1 MSVIDR
7 YIARQVI
14 VSTLMVLLVLT
25 AIASLITLVGEFGD
39 VGQGHYT
46 LGAAAVYT
54 LLYIPSQAYNMFV
67 VAVLLGAMLGLGDLA
82 AHNELMVLRTAGMPA
97 MRLGLAAMGGGVLL
111 VVLCVLLGEFIAPT
125 AQRYADN
132 RRALLLHNQ
141 ANVLDAGGI
150 WAKDGPVFLNVREM
164 NGRSSAQG
172 IYIFRMHGAR
182 QLVSA
187 AQASSAV
194 FNDGTW
200 TLKDLR
206 ETYLTPAG
214 ATTQQ
219 SASLAWRTFLSPG
232 LLGLFVVDTD
242 SLSARGLYSYI
253 EYLHANDINA
263 ARYVAAFWGKVAQP
277 VSLLAMLLLA
287 LPFVFGPLRSAS
299 AGQRL
304 VTGMLVGIGF
314 YVFNSIFMQSGV
326 VFGFNPVL
334 TAWLPTVLL
343 AVSSAV
349 AVSRIH

>member
-1 MSVIDR
+1 
-7 YIARQVI
+7 
-14 VSTLMVLLVLT
+14 
-25 AIASLITLVGEFGD
+25 
-39 VGQGHYT
+39 
-46 LGAAAVYT
+46 
-54 LLYIPSQAYNMFV
+54 
-67 VAVLLGAMLGLGDLA
+67 
-82 AHNELMVLRTAGMPA
+82 
-97 MRLGLAAMGGGVLL
+97 
-111 VVLCVLLGEFIAPT
+111 
-125 AQRYADN
+125 
-132 RRALLLHNQ
+132 LLHNQ

-304 VTGMLVGIGF
+304 VTGMLIGIGF